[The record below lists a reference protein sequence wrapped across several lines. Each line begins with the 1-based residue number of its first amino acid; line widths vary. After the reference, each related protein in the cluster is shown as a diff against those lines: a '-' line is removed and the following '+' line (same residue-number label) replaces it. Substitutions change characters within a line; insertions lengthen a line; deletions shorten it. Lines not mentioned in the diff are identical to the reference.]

1 MFKAHPFLQHIL
13 GNAFIFVTILSVL
26 TGACNTPVA
35 NHATWQIIPGKN
47 SRLTFNELHG
57 VTAITNNNVWAVGE
71 SFGGNSHQSLIEHWN
86 GKVWQ
91 IVPTPDRILSPT
103 LQAVAA
109 LPGTDRVW
117 AVGSQYTATHG
128 YQPLIEH
135 WNGKVWQIVSS
146 PLIKDQVG
154 SGTNTLQSVLAISK
168 DNAWATGIYSN
179 HQSQT
184 ALIEH
189 WNGKQW
195 SIVPGASVP
204 GNPQSTNLTG
214 MTALSANNI
223 WAVGTS
229 IWSNGYDTFK
239 TLTEH
244 WDGHTWHYV
253 PAPNP
258 GTGSNILHS
267 VTSIPGTNQLLAV
280 GELDNTNQRSQILT
294 ERWNGKSWQVI
305 SSTNGKTLGTALVS
319 VTARSAFD
327 AWAVGVG
334 TGGLIAHWDGT
345 NWNIVSHPT
354 PAKLAVFSAITSVP
368 KTNTFW
374 TVGSYNATAS
384 ITPTLIERYS

>member
-1 MFKAHPFLQHIL
+1 MFKAHSFLLHIL
-13 GNAFIFVTILSVL
+13 GNAFAFVILLSVL
-26 TGACNTPVA
+26 TCASNTQA
-35 NHATWQIIPGKN
+35 TQHAAWKIIPGQN
-47 SRLTFNELHG
+47 SHLTFNELHG

-86 GKVWQ
+86 GKLWQ
-91 IVPTPDRILSPT
+91 IVPTLDRSLSST

-109 LPGTDRVW
+109 IPGTDQAW
-117 AVGSQYTATHG
+117 AVGSHIVARG
-128 YQPLIEH
+128 YQPLIER
-135 WNGKVWQIVSS
+135 WNGKIWQIVPS
-146 PLIKDQVG
+146 PFSKSQVG
-154 SGTNTLQSVLAISK
+154 SGTNILHSVLAISK
-168 DNAWATGIYSN
+168 NNAWATGIYSTP
-179 HQSQT
+179 QSQT

-204 GNPQSTNLTG
+204 GNPQSTNLTSIA
-214 MTALSANNI
+214 ALSANNI

-267 VTSIPGTNQLLAV
+267 VTFIPGTNQLLAV
-280 GELDNTNQRSQILT
+280 GESSNTYQKSQILT
-294 ERWNGKSWQVI
+294 ERWNSTSWQVI
-305 SSTNGKTLGTALVS
+305 SSTNGKTLGMALVS
-319 VTARSAFD
+319 VTARSAHD
-327 AWAVGVG
+327 AWAVGQG

-354 PAKLAVFSAITSVP
+354 PAKSVVFSAITSVP
-368 KTNTFW
+368 KTNTLW
-374 TVGSYNATAS
+374 AVGSYNATAS
-384 ITPTLIERYS
+384 TIPTLIERYS

>member
-1 MFKAHPFLQHIL
+1 MFKTHPFLLHIL
-13 GNAFIFVTILSVL
+13 SGTFIFVVLLSVL
-26 TGACNTPVA
+26 TCASNTQAA
-35 NHATWQIIPGKN
+35 NHAAWEIIPSQN
-47 SRLTFNELHG
+47 SRLPFNELLG
-57 VTAITNNNVWAVGE
+57 VTAITNTNVWAVGE

-91 IVPTPDRILSPT
+91 IVPTPDHSLSPT

-109 LPGTDRVW
+109 IPGTDQAW
-117 AVGSQYTATHG
+117 AVGSQYTAAHG
-128 YQPLIEH
+128 YQPLIER
-135 WNGKVWQIVSS
+135 WNGKVWQIVGS
-146 PLIKDQVG
+146 PFIKDQVG
-154 SGTNTLQSVLAISK
+154 NTTNILSSVVAISK

-179 HQSQT
+179 HQAQT

-204 GNPQSTNLTG
+204 ANPQSTNLTSI
-214 MTALSANNI
+214 TALSPDNI

-244 WDGHTWHYV
+244 WNGHAWSYV

-280 GELDNTNQRSQILT
+280 GEASDLYQRSQMLT

-305 SSTNGKTLGTALVS
+305 SSTNGKTPGTALTS
-319 VTARSAFD
+319 VTARSAHD
-327 AWAVGVG
+327 AWAVGEG

-345 NWNIVSHPT
+345 NWNLVSHPA
-354 PAKLAVFSAITSVP
+354 PVKSVVFSAITYVP
-368 KTNTFW
+368 KTNTLW
-374 TVGSYNATAS
+374 AAGSYNATAS
-384 ITPTLIERYS
+384 TTPTLIERYS